1 MADFHGTSPA
11 APGTLVT
18 GRAPDLGLPPEA
30 CLFEGSL
37 DPCTIVIFGA
47 TGDLA
52 ALKLLPAL
60 YNLFLRGGLPSPC
73 CIVGCGRTQLSRQEF
88 QERMAAAVQTA
99 GLDFSRWHDF
109 APTLEYL
116 PLDYAR
122 SSDYKSLDRF
132 LKELEGKYQ
141 AGGNRLFYLA
151 VPPSLYAVVSQEL
164 GRVGLSAEVE
174 HGWVRLVVE
183 KPFGRDLKSA
193 QELNRILHASFQEHQ
208 IFRIDHYMAKETVQ
222 NILILRFAN
231 TIFEPLWNRN
241 FIESVGII
249 AAETVGV
256 GSRGGFYEEAGV
268 LRDMFQNHMM
278 HLLALT
284 AMEPPS
290 LFEAERVRDEQL
302 KVFRSLKPLNF
313 SEVGENLILGQYT
326 QGREGDREAPG
337 YREETRVRPDSLTPT
352 FAAMQVF
359 IDNWRWRGV
368 PFYLVSGKR
377 LPAKLTQIVIQ
388 FKEVPHSLFK
398 NVHLGEIAANRLL
411 LGIYPE
417 EKITQIFET
426 KNPGATVCLR
436 QVTMDFPYYQN
447 YGGPMMEAYEKSLI
461 DVVQGDQMLFWRQDA
476 VEECWSYFSP
486 VIEECEHCADPA
498 ALLHSYP
505 AGTWGPKPA
514 WENMTRL
521 VTCEGAAGTR
531 SPQPLAP
538 SPVTLYR

>member
-1 MADFHGTSPA
+1 MAEFDREIPP
-11 APGTLVT
+11 APGALVT
-18 GRAPDLGLPPEA
+18 GQAPDLGMPMEA
-30 CLFEGSL
+30 CLFEGRL

-47 TGDLA
+47 TGDLT

-60 YNLFLRGGLPSPC
+60 YNLFLRGALPFPC
-73 CIVGCGRTQLSRQEF
+73 CIVGSARTRLSRQEF
-88 QERMAAAVQTA
+88 QERMADAVRAA

-109 APTLEYL
+109 AAALEYH
-116 PLDYAR
+116 PLDYAT
-122 SSDYKSLDRF
+122 SSDYESLNRF
-132 LKELEGKYQ
+132 LKDLEERHQ
-141 AGGNRLFYLA
+141 TGGNRLFYLA
-151 VPPSLYAVVSQEL
+151 VPPSLYAVISQEL
-164 GRVGLSAEVE
+164 GDAGLSAEGE
-174 HGWVRLVVE
+174 RGWVRLVVE
-183 KPFGRDLKSA
+183 KPFGRDLNSA
-193 QELNRILHASFQEHQ
+193 QELNRVLLASFRERQ

-231 TIFEPLWNRN
+231 AIFEPLWNRN
-241 FIESVGII
+241 FIDSVGIV

-256 GSRGGFYEEAGV
+256 GRRGGFYEESGV

-302 KVFRSLKPLNF
+302 KVFRSLKPLGNIAA
-313 SEVGENLILGQYT
+313 GEDLILGQYAR
-326 QGREGDREAPG
+326 GREADREVPG
-337 YREETRVRPDSLTPT
+337 YREEPQVRPDSVTPT

-377 LPAKLTQIVIQ
+377 LPAKLTQILIK
-388 FKEVPHSLFK
+388 FKEVPHSLFQ

-417 EKITQIFET
+417 EKITLIFET

-436 QVTMDFPYYQN
+436 QVTMDFPYYQQ
-447 YGGPMMEAYEKSLI
+447 YGGPAMEAYEKSLI

-476 VEECWSYFSP
+476 VETCWSYFSP
-486 VIEECEHCADPA
+486 VIEACERCADPTS
-498 ALLHSYP
+498 LLHPYP
-505 AGTWGPKPA
+505 AGTWGPEAA
-514 WENMTRL
+514 WPILGR
-521 VTCEGAAGTR
+521 VVVA
-531 SPQPLAP
+531 
-538 SPVTLYR
+538 V